1 MDIRRNHIIDSFS
14 MLIRNSIN
22 KTSLLSFM
30 WYIYKNEG
38 TLKIVLEIKREE
50 EWWREDTNFVRS
62 MIHKPTHC

>member
-1 MDIRRNHIIDSFS
+1 MDIRRNRITDPFS

-22 KTSLLSFM
+22 KISLLSFI

-50 EWWREDTNFVRS
+50 KRWGEDTNFVIS